1 MSLVCS
7 FIASKLIRS
16 SELIF
21 CGPLFQKILLGKE
34 MALSLSQLPSLMC
47 IRKYREHHVEQGII
61 SSVPGMESLNSQ
73 NSPGF
78 WQDLHLQ
85 IP

>member
-1 MSLVCS
+1 
-7 FIASKLIRS
+7 
-16 SELIF
+16 
-21 CGPLFQKILLGKE
+21 
-34 MALSLSQLPSLMC
+34 MAQSLSQLPSLMC
-47 IRKYREHHVEQGII
+47 IRKYRGHSIEEQGII
-61 SSVPGMESLNSQ
+61 SSAELVPAHAPGMESLTSQ